1 MPSTAPE
8 HDPDPDAPR
17 QPAPAPASAEQESP
31 KMRADRRLVEL
42 LQELRVLQTG
52 VQIVFAF
59 LLGVAFTPRFA
70 SLDDAQQDI
79 YVTTLLLS
87 VVAAAVFATPV
98 ALHRGL
104 AHHPAKARIV
114 RVSAR
119 VAQLGLLLLAAA
131 LTGAVLLV
139 LDVVLG
145 AAPAIAVSCVVAL
158 IFTALWFVL
167 PWAVRREAERDGE
180 DAG

>member
-1 MPSTAPE
+1 MPSTPPP
-8 HDPDPDAPR
+8 PDPAQPS
-17 QPAPAPASAEQESP
+17 PAPPPGWENPAV
-31 KMRADRRLVEL
+31 RADRRLVEL

-70 SLDDAQQDI
+70 QLGDAQQDI
-79 YVTTLLLS
+79 YITTLLLT
-87 VVAAAVFATPV
+87 VIAAAVLATPV

-104 AHHPAKARIV
+104 YRHPGKARIV
-114 RVSAR
+114 DVSAR
-119 VAQLGLLLLAAA
+119 VAQIGLLLLACA

-145 AAPAIAVSCVVAL
+145 AAVAVPITCAVAL
-158 IFTALWFVL
+158 IFGTLWFVL
-167 PWAVRREAERDGE
+167 PWTVRRAATRDQ
-180 DAG
+180 A

>member
-1 MPSTAPE
+1 MTSDAPPP
-8 HDPDPDAPR
+8 DPDPDRLGRSAPPPPGWEN
-17 QPAPAPASAEQESP
+17 PAV
-31 KMRADRRLVEL
+31 RADRRLVEL

-70 SLDDAQQDI
+70 ELSDAQQDI
-79 YVTTLLLS
+79 YIATLLLA
-87 VVAAAVFATPV
+87 VVAAAVLATPV

-104 AHHPAKARIV
+104 FHHPGKARIV
-114 RVSAR
+114 DVSTR
-119 VAQLGLLLLAAA
+119 IAQVGLLLLASA

-145 AAPAIAVSCVVAL
+145 TALAVTIACVIGL
-158 IFTALWFVL
+158 IFTGLWFVL
-167 PWAVRREAERDGE
+167 PWAVRRATTRDRP
-180 DAG
+180 

>member
-1 MPSTAPE
+1 MTSSDTPPESDEPLDVPPPSAPPPGWE
-8 HDPDPDAPR
+8 N
-17 QPAPAPASAEQESP
+17 PAV
-31 KMRADRRLVEL
+31 RADRRLVEL

-70 SLDDAQQDI
+70 ELTDTQQDI
-79 YVTTLLLS
+79 YVTTLLLT
-87 VVAAAVFATPV
+87 VVASAVLATPV

-104 AHHPAKARIV
+104 YRHPGKARIV
-114 RVSAR
+114 TVSAR
-119 VAQLGLLLLAAA
+119 VAQVGLLLLASA

-145 AAPAIAVSCVVAL
+145 APLAVAITGVVAL
-158 IFTALWFVL
+158 IFASLWFVL
-167 PWAVRREAERDGE
+167 PWAVRRPLRHDHE
-180 DAG
+180 

>member
-1 MPSTAPE
+1 MTSAPPPSSPPPPGHRSDSAP
-8 HDPDPDAPR
+8 PPGWGN
-17 QPAPAPASAEQESP
+17 PAV
-31 KMRADRRLVEL
+31 RADRRLVAM

-70 SLDDAQQDI
+70 QLTDAQQDI
-79 YVTTLLLS
+79 YVVTLLLS
-87 VVAAAVFATPV
+87 VVAAAVLATPV

-104 AHHPAKARIV
+104 YRHPGKERIV
-114 RVSAR
+114 AVSVR
-119 VAQLGLLLLAAA
+119 VAQVGLLLLAAA

-145 AAPAIAVSCVVAL
+145 TVPAVPITCAIALTFAG
-158 IFTALWFVL
+158 LWFVL
-167 PWAVRREAERDGE
+167 PWTLRRSANRDG
-180 DAG
+180 A

>member
-1 MPSTAPE
+1 MTSSPP
-8 HDPDPDAPR
+8 PPDAP
-17 QPAPAPASAEQESP
+17 QPSPAAPPPGWENPAV
-31 KMRADRRLVEL
+31 RADRRLVEM

-70 SLDDAQQDI
+70 QLSDAQQDI
-79 YVTTLLLS
+79 YVATLLLA
-87 VVAAAVFATPV
+87 VVAAAVLATPV

-104 AHHPAKARIV
+104 YHHPGKQRIV
-114 RVSAR
+114 TVSVR
-119 VAQLGLLLLAAA
+119 VAQVGLLLLASA

-145 AAPAIAVSCVVAL
+145 TALAVPITCAIAL
-158 IFTALWFVL
+158 IFGVLWFAL
-167 PWAVRREAERDGE
+167 PWAVRRAATRDG
-180 DAG
+180 A

>member
-1 MPSTAPE
+1 MPPGWE
-8 HDPDPDAPR
+8 N
-17 QPAPAPASAEQESP
+17 PAV
-31 KMRADRRLVEL
+31 RADRRLVEL

-59 LLGVAFTPRFA
+59 LLGVAFTPRFPQL
-70 SLDDAQQDI
+70 SDAQQDI
-79 YVTTLLLS
+79 YVATLLLT
-87 VVAAAVFATPV
+87 VVAAAVLATPV

-104 AHHPAKARIV
+104 FHHPGKARIV
-114 RVSAR
+114 DVSAR
-119 VAQLGLLLLAAA
+119 IAQFGLLLLASA

-145 AAPAIAVSCVVAL
+145 APIALAISAVIAL

-167 PWAVRREAERDGE
+167 PWSVRRATRERP
-180 DAG
+180 